1 MANIVGKKPTTTIVF
16 SSKEISRD
24 SYQEELKKRLIQA

>member
-1 MANIVGKKPTTTIVF
+1 VF

-24 SYQEELKKRLIQA
+24 SYQEELKKRLIQAWILIN

>member
-1 MANIVGKKPTTTIVF
+1 VF

-24 SYQEELKKRLIQA
+24 SYQEELKKQLIQAWILIN